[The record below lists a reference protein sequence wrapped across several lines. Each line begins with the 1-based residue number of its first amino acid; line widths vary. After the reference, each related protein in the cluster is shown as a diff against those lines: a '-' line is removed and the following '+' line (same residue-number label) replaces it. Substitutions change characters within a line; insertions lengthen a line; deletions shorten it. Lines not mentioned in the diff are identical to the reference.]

1 MATPSTPC
9 VKDCH
14 AGASLNLFIF
24 PGLIETSM
32 RLLAFNGS
40 PRKKWNT
47 ATLLKHA
54 LEGAESEGA
63 KTKLY
68 HLYDLDFT
76 GCISCFACKRIG
88 GKSYG
93 HCAVKDDL
101 APIFAKIEKAD
112 AILIGSPIYLGIT
125 TGVTRCFLERLIYQY
140 LVYDPERSSLFGKKI
155 RTAFIYT
162 AGATEE
168 MVRER
173 GFDRN
178 VQGTEMVMERIF
190 GSCESFFVTDT
201 YQFNDYAKY
210 VSTAF
215 NPEEKK
221 KRRDKQFPLDCKKAY
236 ELGARLVKKEK

>member
-1 MATPSTPC
+1 
-9 VKDCH
+9 
-14 AGASLNLFIF
+14 
-24 PGLIETSM
+24 M

-40 PRKKWNT
+40 PRKKGNT
-47 ATLLKHA
+47 ATLLEHA
-54 LEGAESEGA
+54 LEGAESKGA

-68 HLYDLDFT
+68 HLYDLDFS

-101 APIFAKIEKAD
+101 AEVFAKVAKAD
-112 AILIGSPIYLGIT
+112 AILIGSPIYISVPSGE
-125 TGVTRCFLERLIYQY
+125 TRCFLERLIYPY
-140 LVYDPERSSLFGKKI
+140 LVYDRERSTLFPKKI

-162 AGATEE
+162 AGATDE
-168 MVRER
+168 MLNIMGVPQSVKTTE
-173 GFDRN
+173 N
-178 VQGTEMVMERIF
+178 VMARIF

-215 NPEEKK
+215 DPEEKK
-221 KRRDKQFPLDCKKAY
+221 KRRDEQFPLDCKKAY
-236 ELGARLVKKEK
+236 ELGARLVQKEE